1 MGPVAVYFKKGGE
14 GLMGRKNSVLVGLD
28 IGTTKT
34 TAIVGEVTDTGID
47 IIGIGTSPAKE
58 LRKGIIVNIES
69 TVEAIKKAV
78 EEAEHMS
85 GCRINSAYV
94 GIAGSHIKGQNSLGI
109 VAIKGREVGEDDV
122 QRAIEA
128 SRAIAIPVDR
138 EILHTL
144 PQNYVVDGQ
153 DGVRDPVGMS
163 GVRLEAKVH
172 IVTGATASI
181 QNVVKSVN
189 RVGLD
194 IEDIVLE
201 QLAASEAVL
210 SSDEKDLGVVLIDIG
225 GSNTGIAIFSE
236 GGIKH
241 TAILPVG
248 GNYLTSDIATGLRTP
263 FSEAEKIKI
272 KYGCALTSMIPK
284 EETIEVPSVGGRE
297 DREVSRQI
305 LGRIIEPRM
314 EEILNMASKE
324 VVRSGFEDLLAAGVV
339 LTGGTSLLT
348 GINELAEQIFD
359 MPVRRGNPVG
369 MGGLSDVV
377 NSPVYATGVG
387 LIVYGSKQLS
397 GDSVYKKTGN
407 VFGSMIRI
415 IKKWFLE
422 FF

>member
-1 MGPVAVYFKKGGE
+1 
-14 GLMGRKNSVLVGLD
+14 MGRKSNVLVGLD

-34 TAIVGEVTDTGID
+34 TAIVGEMTDTGID
-47 IIGIGTSPAKE
+47 IIGIGTAPAKE
-58 LRKGIIVNIES
+58 LRKGVVVNIES

-78 EEAEHMS
+78 EDAEHMS

-109 VAIKGREVGEDDV
+109 VAVKGREVGEEDV

-128 SRAIAIPVDR
+128 SKAVAIPVDR

-172 IVTGATASI
+172 IVTGAAASI
-181 QNVVKSVN
+181 QNIVKSVN

-194 IEDIVLE
+194 IEDVVLE

-210 SSDEKDLGVVLIDIG
+210 SHDEKDLGIVLIDIG

-236 GGIKH
+236 GSIKH

-248 GNYLTSDIATGLRTP
+248 GNYITSDIATGLRTP
-263 FSEAEKIKI
+263 FAEAEKIKI
-272 KYGCALTSMIPK
+272 KYGCALTAMIPK

-297 DREVSRQI
+297 AREVARQI

-339 LTGGTSLLT
+339 LTGGASLLP

-359 MPVRRGNPVG
+359 MPVRRGNPAGV
-369 MGGLSDVV
+369 GGLADVV
-377 NSPVYATGVG
+377 NSPMYATGVG

-397 GDSVYKKTGN
+397 GGSVYGKTGN
-407 VFGSMIRI
+407 VFGNMVKA